1 VGGRVSL
8 NQWNSCNKSDREFA
22 VSRRLHI
29 GGKVRKQGWEVLNA
43 VAAPCVDHVCNA
55 SDLEQFADGTFEEI
69 YASHVLEH
77 FDYATNLLPTLMEWL
92 RVLQPG
98 GRLLVSVPDLD
109 VLARLFLDKTSFDGD
124 ERYYIM
130 RVIFG
135 GHCDKYDYH
144 LVGLNEEFLGA
155 FLRDAG
161 FVNLRRVGEFD
172 IFDDTSN
179 TRIGD
184 ALISLNVIAEKP
196 KPPGSPALGDHNS
209 RLDPAVSP
217 GIQEEPADPTHFQP
231 ARDRLILETH
241 DGILVSVPPTL
252 GCITTYVLLEQ
263 ERWFEREVEFVGRFL
278 KHGMTAID
286 IGANLGLYSLAM
298 SRAVGEAGQVFAYE
312 PGKANRQH
320 LENSIRLNRA
330 MNISVS
336 PCALSNTDRKGWLRI
351 ASSGEFN
358 ALVES
363 ECDGELVEAVDL
375 TTLDTESRLGNWQAI
390 DFVKIDAE
398 EHEAMILVGG
408 RGIFSRFSPLVMYEI
423 KGSLTNNQSTRW
435 MLELLGYRSYRLIG
449 DASFLVPLGGD
460 PSVDPYE
467 LNLFSAKPD
476 RAAELARRGLLA
488 GDPEPFL
495 LSDSERRQAL
505 ERMLARPYARSMEI
519 SIDDIVLC
527 PFADAL
533 AAYAAYLYLGDMSVD
548 RKYAAL
554 LAAFS
559 SLGEFCRTASNPS
572 ALATYARVARDL
584 GKRAEAIDA
593 LRTISQLADV
603 EIDQPLFPA
612 LARFDDIEVG
622 ESVGTWFLAA
632 ATEQLEFLRAHSS
645 YLVKDNARL
654 NWLCNNASP
663 SAEILRR
670 KILVEFSQGTS
681 RMLLQDYLKRLGDL
695 TSSNAVIWGGGGAG
709 LAGLR

>member
-1 VGGRVSL
+1 MT
-8 NQWNSCNKSDREFA
+8 
-22 VSRRLHI
+22 RRLHI

-43 VAAPCVDHVCNA
+43 VAGPFVDHVCNA

-77 FDYATNLLPTLMEWL
+77 FDYATSLMPTLMEWH

-109 VLARLFLDKTSFDGD
+109 VLASLFLDKASFDGD

-144 LVGLNEEFLGA
+144 MVGLNEEFIGA

-161 FVNLRRVGEFD
+161 FVNFRRVAEFD

-184 ALISLNVIAEKP
+184 TLISLNVIAEKP
-196 KPPGSPALGDHNS
+196 KPMGSLAASNHNS
-209 RLDPAVSP
+209 RFEPTVASS
-217 GIQEEPADPTHFQP
+217 IQEEAARPVTSQP
-231 ARDRLILETH
+231 ACDGLILETH

-263 ERWFEREVEFVGRFL
+263 ERWFEREVEFVGKFL
-278 KHGMTAID
+278 KEGMTAID
-286 IGANLGLYSLAM
+286 VGANLGLYSLAM
-298 SRAVGEAGQVFAYE
+298 SRTVGEAGQVFAFE

-330 MNISVS
+330 VNITVS
-336 PCALSNTDRKGWLRI
+336 SCALSNMDKKGWLRI

-363 ECDGELVEAVDL
+363 ESDAELVEAVDL
-375 TTLDTESRLGNWQAI
+375 TTLDTQLRVCNWQAI

-408 RGIFSRFSPLVMYEI
+408 RDLFSRFSPLVMYEI
-423 KGSLTNNQSTRW
+423 KGSQTNNQSTRW

-449 DASFLVPLGGD
+449 DASFLVPLCGD
-460 PSVDPYE
+460 PAVDPYE

-476 RAAELARRGLLA
+476 RVEELARRGLVA
-488 GDPEPFL
+488 GNPEPFQ

-519 SIDDIVLC
+519 SIEDFSHC

-533 AAYAAYLYLGDMSVD
+533 AAYAAYVYLGDMGVD

-554 LAAFS
+554 LAAFH
-559 SLGEFCRTASNPS
+559 SLGEFCRTSNNPS

-584 GKRAEAIDA
+584 GMRAVAIEA
-593 LRTISQLADV
+593 LRTISMLADV

-622 ESVGTWFLAA
+622 EDVGNWFLAA
-632 ATEQLEFLRAHSS
+632 ASEQLEFLRAHSS
-645 YLVKDNARL
+645 YLVKDNVRL

-681 RMLLQDYLKRLGDL
+681 RMLLQDYLKRLGAL
-695 TSSNAVIWGGGGAG
+695 TSSNAVVWGRGGAG

>member
-1 VGGRVSL
+1 MT
-8 NQWNSCNKSDREFA
+8 
-22 VSRRLHI
+22 RRLHI

-43 VAAPCVDHVCNA
+43 VADSFVDHVCNA

-109 VLARLFLDKTSFDGD
+109 VLARLFLDKVSFDSD

-144 LVGLNEEFLGA
+144 MVGLNEEILGA

-161 FVNLRRVGEFD
+161 FVNFRRVTEFD
-172 IFDDTSN
+172 LFDDTSN
-179 TRIGD
+179 TRFGD

-196 KPPGSPALGDHNS
+196 KPQGFVTLDDPNS
-209 RLDPAVSP
+209 RPDPAAASST
-217 GIQEEPADPTHFQP
+217 QDEPAPSVISTPVRND
-231 ARDRLILETH
+231 LILETQ

-263 ERWFEREVEFVGRFL
+263 ERWFEREVEFVGKFL
-278 KHGMTAID
+278 KQGMTAID
-286 IGANLGLYSLAM
+286 VGANLGLYSLAM
-298 SRAVGEAGQVFAYE
+298 SRAVGETGHVFAYE
-312 PGKANRQH
+312 PGKANRLH
-320 LENSIRLNRA
+320 LENSIRLNHA
-330 MNISVS
+330 INITVS
-336 PCALSNTDRKGWLRI
+336 PCALSNMEKKGWLRI

-363 ECDGELVEAVDL
+363 EGDAELVEAVEL
-375 TTLDTESRLGNWQAI
+375 TTLDTQLRLGNWQAI

-408 RGIFSRFSPLVMYEI
+408 RDLFSRFSPLVMYEI
-423 KGSLTNNQSTRW
+423 KGGQINNQSTRW
-435 MLELLGYRSYRLIG
+435 MLELLGYSSYRLIG
-449 DASFLVPLGGD
+449 DASFLVPLCGD

-476 RAAELARRGLLA
+476 RAEELARRGLLA
-488 GDPEPFL
+488 GNPEPFL

-505 ERMLARPYARSMEI
+505 QGMIARPYARSMEI
-519 SIDDIVLC
+519 SIEDIADC

-533 AAYAAYLYLGDMSVD
+533 AAYAAYVYLGGMSVD

-554 LAAFS
+554 LAAFNGLS
-559 SLGEFCRTASNPS
+559 EFCKSSNNPS
-572 ALATYARVARDL
+572 ALATFARVARDL
-584 GKRAEAIDA
+584 GKRSVAIDA
-593 LRTISQLADV
+593 LRTISMLADV

-622 ESVGTWFLAA
+622 EAVGTWLLAA
-632 ATEQLEFLRAHSS
+632 ASEQLEFLRAHSS
-645 YLVKDNARL
+645 YIVKDNARL
-654 NWLCNNASP
+654 NWLCKNASP

-670 KILVEFSQGTS
+670 KVLVEFSQGTS
-681 RMLLQDYLKRLGDL
+681 RMLLQDCLKQLGDL
-695 TSSNAVIWGGGGAG
+695 TSSNAVVWGNGGAG